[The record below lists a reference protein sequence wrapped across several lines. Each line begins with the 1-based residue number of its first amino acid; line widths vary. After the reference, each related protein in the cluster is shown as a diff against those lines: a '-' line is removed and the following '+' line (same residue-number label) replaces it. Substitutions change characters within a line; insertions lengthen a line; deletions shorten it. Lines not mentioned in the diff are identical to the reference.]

1 MVRTELS
8 HIRGHAG
15 NFKNVTFWMRIFYA
29 VENDSSTGV
38 MLFLRKLSDDV
49 IVNAADENGYL

>member
-1 MVRTELS
+1 
-8 HIRGHAG
+8 
-15 NFKNVTFWMRIFYA
+15 MRIFYA

-49 IVNAADENGYL
+49 IVNAADENGYLWVNTGMIAVWYRYI